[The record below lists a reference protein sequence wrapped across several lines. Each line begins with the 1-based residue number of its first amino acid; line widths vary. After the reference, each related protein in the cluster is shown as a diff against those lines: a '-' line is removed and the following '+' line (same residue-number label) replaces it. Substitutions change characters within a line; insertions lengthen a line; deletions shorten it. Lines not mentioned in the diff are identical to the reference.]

1 MVLLRNSEF
10 QELLSSGGSNT
21 NINESKIKTNAKP
34 VIATIGGGNSQTG
47 KLREQNLVEAKK
59 DQDRH

>member
-10 QELLSSGGSNT
+10 QELLGSEGSRR

-34 VIATIGGGNSQTG
+34 VIVTIVGGNSQIG

-59 DQDRH
+59 DRH